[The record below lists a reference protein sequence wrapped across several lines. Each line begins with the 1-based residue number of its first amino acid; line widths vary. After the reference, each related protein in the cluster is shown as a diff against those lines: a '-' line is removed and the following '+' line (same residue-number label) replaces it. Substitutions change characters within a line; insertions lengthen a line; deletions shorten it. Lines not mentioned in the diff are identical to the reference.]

1 MNFNTEWK
9 KWAVEFISAKT
20 EPMSKELS
28 NVFMMCCM
36 AELQNKD
43 LGNNFKMEFM
53 YKIIDKRAQ
62 FVGLNMT
69 EAVKVILCML
79 CDSPGTAVMY
89 IYALRYSQ
97 VNAQLTSI
105 DTLQLAQVFKLGFP
119 TEAELSRLWDL
130 QKVKGVNLLDQIT
143 KEITNEELPTDC

>member
-28 NVFMMCCM
+28 NVFMLCCI
-36 AELQNKD
+36 AELQNKE
-43 LGNNFKMEFM
+43 LGDNFKMEFM

-62 FVGLNMT
+62 FVGLNIT

-89 IYALRYSQ
+89 VYALRYHQ
-97 VNAQLTSI
+97 VKEQLSSI
-105 DTLQLAQVFKLGFP
+105 DTMQLAQVFKFGFP
-119 TEAELSRLWDL
+119 TEAELSRMWDL
-130 QKVKGVNLLDQIT
+130 QKVQGVNLLDQVT